1 MDSKPVSRS
10 ARTKLCEIT
19 DNDSLIRFM
28 TVAAAAAA
36 ILFLITGQAIRNLER
51 ETGHLASVIIAITAL
66 ADPIS
71 QKRGREEY
79 V

>member
-1 MDSKPVSRS
+1 
-10 ARTKLCEIT
+10 
-19 DNDSLIRFM
+19 M